1 VGCPEQVINIPAD
14 WAAFFTVMLLSP
26 AHFDWAKNFLSSQA
40 WKFMI
45 GCTNSDSY
53 MSFALLARC
62 PENAEVHC
70 QIRIESKVAEEAD
83 SSPLPISSDCPSNVV
98 ASSEN
103 GKTAMG
109 TEKGK
114 GKAIIH
120 SFPKLRQKPEGAQE
134 FVLGTKGLNIT
145 VAPKKLSSLCLSAP
159 NYI

>member
-53 MSFALLARC
+53 MSFSLPARC

-70 QIRIESKVAEEAD
+70 QIRIESKVAEEAE

-114 GKAIIH
+114 GKAIIPQVETEARR
-120 SFPKLRQKPEGAQE
+120 SPRIRARN
-134 FVLGTKGLNIT
+134 KGFKHNSCSEKTI
-145 VAPKKLSSLCLSAP
+145 
-159 NYI
+159 